1 MAAQKQQ
8 KNNNLSGLVLLAKKS
23 GGTSFSSL
31 WDIKHSL
38 NTDKVGHTGTLD
50 SFAEGLLVVLTGNL
64 THLVPHIT
72 GFTKTYEAVVC
83 FGTET
88 DTLDPCGKVIN
99 KGDAPSREAVEK
111 ILSKFTGA
119 LLQVPP
125 VYSAV
130 HVDGHRASDMA
141 RKAERTNS
149 DEEIRI
155 EPREIFVYKNELK
168 DFCSAEEAASPCSYA
183 LLEIVCSK
191 GTYIRSLARD
201 MGKALGTCAHLS
213 ALRRTTVGPFL
224 LSDAAGY
231 ETLGPFTIAAGIES
245 EKQFVALHELE
256 EKNALEKG
264 NSPAK
269 GKHVPTEKK
278 PYTPEQEKLFA
289 DIQSHFTPMTPDLAE
304 ACGFT
309 TATLRHEAEKSYLNG
324 RPLEPHLWR
333 LMPSKNDINS
343 QTALFYETGAFAG
356 IIEHVDRK
364 FKYGFVVP
372 PAASNGQSVP
382 SSKPVVSSCQQ
393 TMPAG
398 QQAQPA
404 SQQQSTCLQRKMKI
418 FSWNDIVENKFPKQ
432 FAEQGTALSVGSFDG
447 MHAGHQKLMEAVLA
461 QKSLVPGI
469 ITFKTAYKDSAE
481 AGEVETLEQKLEF
494 CASKGIAFVVV
505 IDFSADFATIEG
517 TDFISR
523 LVHFCGMK
531 YLAEGSDFRCGYKG
545 ACTASDIAREAKE
558 QNFNFKVIDD
568 VQIDGDRV
576 SSSRIREAVQKADF
590 ALAQKMLLRPFSYDC
605 RSLVWNK
612 GEVAEGKCWY
622 SARVNFV
629 QVLPPDGTFNVVAI
643 MSESSEA
650 CPCDGFPKDE
660 NPLTLYTYKTMC
672 TLECGN
678 LRLLLPTDKASFV
691 VRTLNFIPVN
701 NGYPEK

>member
-1 MAAQKQQ
+1 MLWKRKMLKSITPCRTAVRKVTLMAAQKQQ

-141 RKAERTNS
+141 RKAERNNS

-168 DFCSAEEAASPCSYA
+168 DFCSAEEASSPCSYA

-213 ALRRTTVGPFL
+213 ALRRTTVGPFN

-245 EKQFVALHELE
+245 EKRFVALRVME
-256 EKNALEKG
+256 EKIAAEKKAALEAQKNNPG
-264 NSPAK
+264 A
-269 GKHVPTEKK
+269 KK
-278 PYTPEQEKLFA
+278 P
-289 DIQSHFTPMTPDLAE
+289 
-304 ACGFT
+304 
-309 TATLRHEAEKSYLNG
+309 
-324 RPLEPHLWR
+324 
-333 LMPSKNDINS
+333 
-343 QTALFYETGAFAG
+343 
-356 IIEHVDRK
+356 DRK
-364 FKYGFVVP
+364 ADK
-372 PAASNGQSVP
+372 QLR
-382 SSKPVVSSCQQ
+382 
-393 TMPAG
+393 T
-398 QQAQPA
+398 
-404 SQQQSTCLQRKMKI
+404 
-418 FSWNDIVENKFPKQ
+418 PK
-432 FAEQGTALSVGSFDG
+432 
-447 MHAGHQKLMEAVLA
+447 
-461 QKSLVPGI
+461 
-469 ITFKTAYKDSAE
+469 
-481 AGEVETLEQKLEF
+481 
-494 CASKGIAFVVV
+494 
-505 IDFSADFATIEG
+505 
-517 TDFISR
+517 
-523 LVHFCGMK
+523 
-531 YLAEGSDFRCGYKG
+531 
-545 ACTASDIAREAKE
+545 
-558 QNFNFKVIDD
+558 
-568 VQIDGDRV
+568 
-576 SSSRIREAVQKADF
+576 
-590 ALAQKMLLRPFSYDC
+590 
-605 RSLVWNK
+605 
-612 GEVAEGKCWY
+612 
-622 SARVNFV
+622 
-629 QVLPPDGTFNVVAI
+629 
-643 MSESSEA
+643 
-650 CPCDGFPKDE
+650 
-660 NPLTLYTYKTMC
+660 TY
-672 TLECGN
+672 
-678 LRLLLPTDKASFV
+678 
-691 VRTLNFIPVN
+691 
-701 NGYPEK
+701 